1 MNPIHGED
9 LAEVCVNA
17 INTEEKTIEVGGP
30 EILTHNEMVELA
42 FNTLNKKVKVSYMPE
57 WVRKMILWFARTFTS
72 SMTYGPMEFFLTVL
86 AMDMVAPKYGQHTL
100 SDFFNSQK
108 TKI

>member
-1 MNPIHGED
+1 M
-9 LAEVCVNA
+9 
-17 INTEEKTIEVGGP
+17 GGP
-30 EILTHNEMVELA
+30 EVLTHNEMVEIA

-72 SMTYGPMEFFLTVL
+72 SMTYGPMEFFFTVL
-86 AMDMVAPKYGQHTL
+86 AMDMVAPKYEQHTL